1 MIGLNTFINVPL
13 AIEMEYLQAIIPT
26 MIIEY
31 KNSAIISA
39 RKIEIQFANSIKNQY
54 ELKNGVKTPVVVDIL
69 GAITKY
75 SSWSGVGTTY
85 IGHILRSLDT
95 NDRVSGIVLNIDSGG
110 GMVSGTAELTNII
123 KNLQKPT
130 ISYTSG
136 YQCSAALDIA
146 SGCDYHIA
154 SPYADLIGSIG
165 TMLSYQD
172 FSAMFEKWG
181 AKIYNL
187 YAPQSTEKN
196 KEFRELMKGNEELYN
211 ERLKVLADD
220 FITRMKENYGS
231 DLKDDGKVFKGKTY
245 TPQEALAIGLID
257 ELGTIDDALAK
268 F

>member
-1 MIGLNTFINVPL
+1 
-13 AIEMEYLQAIIPT
+13 
-26 MIIEY
+26 
-31 KNSAIISA
+31 
-39 RKIEIQFANSIKNQY
+39 
-54 ELKNGVKTPVVVDIL
+54 
-69 GAITKY
+69 
-75 SSWSGVGTTY
+75 
-85 IGHILRSLDT
+85 
-95 NDRVSGIVLNIDSGG
+95 
-110 GMVSGTAELTNII
+110 
-123 KNLQKPT
+123 
-130 ISYTSG
+130 
-136 YQCSAALDIA
+136 
-146 SGCDYHIA
+146 
-154 SPYADLIGSIG
+154 
-165 TMLSYQD
+165 
-172 FSAMFEKWG
+172 MFEKWG

>member
-39 RKIEIQFANSIKNQY
+39 REIEIQFANSINNQH

-85 IGHILRSLDT
+85 IGHILRALDT
-95 NDRVSGIVLNIDSGG
+95 DEDVSGIVLNIDSGG

-146 SGCDYHIA
+146 SGCDYHMA

-196 KEFRELMKGNEELYN
+196 KELYN

-220 FITRMKENYGS
+220 FITRMKENYGP